1 MKKSTKNGKLLLL
14 ARICAIVCSVWTIV
28 AGVLVIRSGG
38 EMNPGYVAIPGA
50 FSATFVAIV
59 VGNRSR
65 AEKRGNDDNEN
76 SDNSDNINKE

>member
-1 MKKSTKNGKLLLL
+1 MKKSTKNDRLLLL

-38 EMNPGYVAIPGA
+38 EMSAGYAVIPGA
-50 FSATFVAIV
+50 FSATFVAI

>member
-1 MKKSTKNGKLLLL
+1 MKKSTKNDKLLLL
-14 ARICAIVCSVWTIV
+14 ARICAIACSVWTIV

-38 EMNPGYVAIPGA
+38 EMSAGYAVIPCA
-50 FSATFVAIV
+50 FSATFVAI

>member
-1 MKKSTKNGKLLLL
+1 MKKSTKNDRLLLL

-59 VGNRSR
+59 GNRSR
-65 AEKRGNDDNEN
+65 AEKRGDES
-76 SDNSDNINKE
+76 SDNIGSDNINKE

>member
-38 EMNPGYVAIPGA
+38 EMSAGYAVIPCV
-50 FSATFVAIV
+50 FTATFVAI

-65 AEKRGNDDNEN
+65 AEKRGGDN
-76 SDNSDNINKE
+76 SDNINSDNINKE